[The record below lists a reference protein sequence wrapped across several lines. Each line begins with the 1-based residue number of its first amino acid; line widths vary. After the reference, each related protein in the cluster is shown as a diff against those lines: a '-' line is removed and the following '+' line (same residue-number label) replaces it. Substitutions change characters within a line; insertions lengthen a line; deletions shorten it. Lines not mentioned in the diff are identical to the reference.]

1 MRSPDS
7 NYEAWHQ
14 AMIAAEEG
22 QSTPLY
28 PWHRTVL
35 NIIPD
40 LNGKSVLEIG
50 CGRGDFARLL
60 GERYPSAEIIAT
72 DFSTAA
78 ITYAQS
84 KIGSSRNVTFEAA
97 NAQAL
102 LFSDAS
108 FDYVISCEC
117 LEHVETPREMVREIV
132 RCLKPGGGF
141 VVTTE
146 NYFNGMILAWIKA
159 WLTRTP
165 FSSGSGFQPRENFF
179 VFWQVR
185 RMIEEAGLH
194 ITHMESNHFVWL
206 LLPSFSPDTF
216 FTADFG
222 KAIWRR
228 LFRPF
233 GRHFTYQG
241 IKPELAQTI

>member
-1 MRSPDS
+1 
-7 NYEAWHQ
+7 
-14 AMIAAEEG
+14 MIAAEEG

-40 LNGKSVLEIG
+40 LNGKCVLEIG
-50 CGRGDFARLL
+50 CGRGDFAWLL
-60 GERYPSAEIIAT
+60 GQRYPGAEIIAT

-84 KIGSSRNVTFEAA
+84 KIGPNRNVTFQAA

-102 LFSDAS
+102 PFSDAS

-117 LEHVETPREMVREIV
+117 LEHVEAPREMVSEIV

-185 RMIEEAGLH
+185 RMIKEAGLQ

-216 FTADFG
+216 FRADFG

-241 IKPELAQTI
+241 IKPELAETI